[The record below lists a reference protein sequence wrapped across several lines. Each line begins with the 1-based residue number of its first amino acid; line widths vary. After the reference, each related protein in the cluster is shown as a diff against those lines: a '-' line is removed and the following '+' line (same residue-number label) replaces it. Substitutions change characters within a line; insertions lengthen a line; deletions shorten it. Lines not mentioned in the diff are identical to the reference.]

1 MSVSPS
7 RSLKLRAALIKKL
20 KLQPIIL
27 LALAEPTKSASFNSN
42 NNKVPLCKTAKIV
55 LSN

>member
-1 MSVSPS
+1 M
-7 RSLKLRAALIKKL
+7 RAALIKKL